1 MMFINS
7 NLVTVPVSIFK
18 DQQFLDGRRN
28 ETKEAEDPTEK
39 KKRKRD
45 IETEEDHV
53 KK

>member
-18 DQQFLDGRRN
+18 DQQFVDGRRK
-28 ETKEAEDPTEK
+28 ERKEAEDPKGNTEA
-39 KKRKRD
+39 
-45 IETEEDHV
+45 EEDYV